1 MHSKLPSLP
10 NVKNLSKLRRTEFL
24 SPSPKPEDDEKFNHV
39 RKVHFDTNK
48 PHGITFEE
56 DGQTVKAVA
65 KSSQSEDQSIRVG
78 WKAFKLESNGSAR
91 SSGFA
96 EFLSTA
102 DGECTM
108 LFGVPEEEEK
118 KDEKHCVHV
127 HVRFLL
133 SRLYNCDIPQ
143 ETFEADLFVEFMW
156 RAPWDLLAWTKYMK
170 SLEEYGGY
178 KMLLKTLEME
188 DWNKSDLKEFKSPTT
203 RQEEVYYSERVVQS
217 FDRQL
222 NLEYAGVNKFV
233 PTWKPRIIFANMRT
247 KNYDEMNFG
256 DDSYSMVNIGN
267 CWYTV
272 WRRNIN
278 NAVFY
283 ERYELENF
291 PYDIQELTISVL
303 CTHPKTRV
311 TLVNHK
317 CYRSSCVVLK
327 DNIMLPEWEY
337 LGMRCSVGDDKSGRF
352 SVFNFE
358 AELRRI
364 PDYFI
369 KSGQFIFTSIT
380 VVSFLVFGIP
390 AEHDYIGE
398 RLSYGSTMLLTTVAF
413 KWLISEKIP
422 NLPYDTYL
430 DDYSQWGFYVQVSI
444 MISNG
449 AMLFVRPRDDDGEID
464 NGVLQIYDYSCFGVI
479 FFIWMV
485 YQIYAYFIRVP
496 RIIQEERKRLVGMTE
511 ALYEKVDKRTLD
523 KMTGRRKTRLS
534 RRMSRH
540 SKRPGSMRIASN
552 SSSPTKSFM
561 SWRSEREESEASE
574 ENQKVDYNAVYS
586 VPDRSDE
593 SSY

>member
-1 MHSKLPSLP
+1 MRRAESL
-10 NVKNLSKLRRTEFL
+10 N
-24 SPSPKPEDDEKFNHV
+24 PKREDEEKFNHV
-39 RKVHFDTNK
+39 RKVHFDTDK

-56 DGQTVKAVA
+56 DGYTVKAVA
-65 KSSQSEDQSIRVG
+65 KSSQSEEQRIRAG
-78 WKAFKLESNGSAR
+78 WKAFKLESKGSAL
-91 SSGFA
+91 SSGFL
-96 EFLSTA
+96 EFLSA
-102 DGECTM
+102 AKGECTI
-108 LFGVPEEEEK
+108 LFGVPDEEEK
-118 KDEKHCVHV
+118 KDEEHCVHV

-156 RAPWDLLAWTKYMK
+156 RAPWDLLAWEKYMK
-170 SLEEYGGY
+170 SLEKYGGY

-188 DWNKSDLKEFKSPTT
+188 DWNKPDQKEFKKPST
-203 RQEEVYYSERVVQS
+203 REEEVYYSERVVQS

-222 NLEYAGVNKFV
+222 NLEHAEGVNKFV

-247 KNYDEMNFG
+247 KNYDEMNYG

-278 NAVFY
+278 NAVFF

-291 PYDIQELTISVL
+291 PYDIQELTITVI

-311 TLVNHK
+311 NLVNHK

-327 DNIMLPEWEY
+327 DNIMLPEWDY
-337 LGMRCSVGDDKSGRF
+337 LGMRCSVGDDRSGRF

-358 AELRRI
+358 AELRRF

-430 DDYSQWGFYVQVSI
+430 DDYSQWGFYVQVTI
-444 MISNG
+444 MIANG
-449 AMLFVRPRDDDGEID
+449 AMLFVRARDDDGEID
-464 NGVLQIYDYSCFGVI
+464 NEVLQNYDYFCFGII
-479 FFIWMV
+479 FTVWAV

-496 RIIQEERKRLVGMTE
+496 RIKWEESKRLVGMTE
-511 ALYEKVDKRTLD
+511 AKYEKVDQRTLA
-523 KMTGRRKTRLS
+523 KMTGRRKTKSS
-534 RRMSRH
+534 RRLTRN
-540 SKRPGSMRIASN
+540 SKRPENTRKRS
-552 SSSPTKSFM
+552 TSFLFR
-561 SWRSEREESEASE
+561 RSEEESEESE
-574 ENQKVDYNAVYS
+574 ENQRVDYNAVYCS
-586 VPDRSDE
+586 PYRSDE